1 MSEAIVLFAHGSRD
15 SGWARPFEALA
26 SQVRARTPSAE
37 VVLAYLELMKPSLEE
52 AVHALAAR
60 GVSRVRIIPVFLAA
74 GGHVRED
81 LPKRVAGLRATYP
94 ELHIQVDAPIG
105 EQPAVI
111 EAIAASISQPAG
123 RSSP

>member
-1 MSEAIVLFAHGSRD
+1 MVAF
-15 SGWARPFEALA
+15 
-26 SQVRARTPSAE
+26 
-37 VVLAYLELMKPSLEE
+37 LELMKPSLEE
-52 AVHALAAR
+52 AVHALAAKN
-60 GVSRVRIIPVFLAA
+60 VSRVRIVPVFLAA

-81 LPKRVAGLRATYP
+81 LPKRVAGLRASYP
-94 ELHIQVDAPIG
+94 ALPIEVDAPIG